1 MKEVWEGSGKKR
13 TGNALVGREMGTL
26 GKEEGWDGSRQKRD
40 GKTVHNKTGME
51 KEWVEERWQDGRWSG
66 NRFGGIG
73 NNTVDGGE
81 LRRWVG

>member
-1 MKEVWEGSGKKR
+1 M
-13 TGNALVGREMGTL
+13 
-26 GKEEGWDGSRQKRD
+26 
-40 GKTVHNKTGME
+40 HNKTGME